1 MCLSEY
7 LAVAKIVLLLSAIL
21 IYKLTLTNKI
31 SSVKTTSNNVM
42 EITVFSHFFYL
53 GETSLVILS

>member
-1 MCLSEY
+1 MSLSAY

-21 IYKLTLTNKI
+21 IYKLTLINKI

-42 EITVFSHFFYL
+42 QI
-53 GETSLVILS
+53 TSLPIFFILDRQV